1 MSIDLSLPTF
11 ALDCQDWLV
20 TTEADGLLPD
30 DIDGVPVLAVLSTA
44 LVEDGD
50 LQSASA
56 VFSLGLMD
64 DADLD
69 QVAEAVGELVPAVY
83 VHETD
88 WPHGHAR
95 FVVPAPDRSLAVIA
109 EFCSAPNPADDLIH
123 RFHDLVSSFRWTI

>member
-1 MSIDLSLPTF
+1 MRIDLSLPTF

-20 TTEADGLLPD
+20 TTEADGILPE
-30 DIDGVPVLAVLSTA
+30 DIDGIPVLAILSTA

-50 LQSASA
+50 LCSASA

-64 DADLD
+64 DEDLDLIADGADLT
-69 QVAEAVGELVPAVY
+69 VPEVY

-88 WPHGHAR
+88 WAHGHAR

-109 EFCSAPNPADDLIH
+109 EFSSAAAPSPDLVQ
-123 RFHDLVSSFRWTI
+123 RFHQLVSSFRWTI